1 MTDLLTKDERKAVEK
16 LREYVNMRTY
26 LSFEEFESQV
36 VEVLAIIDNLLNSKE
51 KHGPN

>member
-1 MTDLLTKDERKAVEK
+1 MVDSLTKSERRAVEK

-36 VEVLAIIDNLLNSKE
+36 TEVLTIIDNLTNYRG
-51 KHGPN
+51 KHGSN